1 MRSLIEA
8 SASELSDLYRSS
20 AARPSEV
27 IDAVLAEIEH
37 VNPSINAFR
46 MVASESAK
54 AEAAASDRRW
64 RSGAP
69 LSCLDGVPV
78 SIKDIILTRGMSTL
92 RGSLSVDPEQAW
104 ETDAPTVA
112 RLREAGAVLLGKT
125 NTPEFGC
132 KGSTDSFLTGVTRN
146 PYDLSKTSGGSSG
159 GAAAAVAA
167 RLGPLALGTDGA
179 GSIRIPSAFC
189 GVAGIKASFGRIPA
203 WPASPFGTLAH
214 VGPHARS
221 VRDLAMALNIL
232 SKDDVRDWFALPHVD
247 IDYTRNLEQSMVGL
261 RVAFSPALGYA
272 SVDPAIA
279 AATGRAAI
287 LLDEM
292 GAHVE
297 MCDPGFED
305 PIDLICALWFAGSA
319 TVVAGLSPAQR
330 KQVDP
335 MLLWQAEQGAQFS
348 AVDLTRINGR
358 RADLGRQMRQFHQN
372 YDVLLTPS
380 VAVTAMPC
388 AVTGTP
394 AALDPA
400 SFLGWTPFSY
410 PFNLT
415 QQPAISLPAGLA
427 PNGLPMGVQLVAPMH
442 ADALLLKVAY
452 ALEGAFGPMPAPSA
466 TIRGRVAA

>member
-1 MRSLIEA
+1 MHSLLQA
-8 SASELSDLYRSS
+8 SASELSDLYRTG
-20 AARPSEV
+20 AVRPSEV
-27 IDAVLAEIEH
+27 LEAVLAEIER

-46 MVASESAK
+46 MVAHESASVD
-54 AEAAASDRRW
+54 AAAADLRW
-64 RSGAP
+64 SSGTP
-69 LSCLDGVPV
+69 LSALDGVPV

-92 RGSLSVDPEQAW
+92 RGSRSVDASQAW
-104 ETDAPTVA
+104 DTDAPSVA

-132 KGSTDSFLTGVTRN
+132 KGTTDSFLTGVTRN
-146 PYDLSKTSGGSSG
+146 PYDLSKTPGGSSG

-167 RLGPLALGTDGA
+167 RLGPLAVGTDGA

-189 GVAGIKASFGRIPA
+189 GVAGLKASFGRIPA

-214 VGPHARS
+214 IGPHARS

-232 SKDDVRDWFALPHVD
+232 SKDDVRDWFALPQLE
-247 IDYTRNLEQSMVGL
+247 IDYSRNLEQSVVGL
-261 RVAFSPALGYA
+261 RVAFSPALGHA
-272 SVDPAIA
+272 TVEPAIA
-279 AATGRAAI
+279 LAAARAAI

-297 MCDPGFED
+297 MCDPPFED
-305 PIDLICALWFAGSA
+305 PIELICALWFAGSA
-319 TVVAGLSPAQR
+319 TVLAGLSPEQR
-330 KQVDP
+330 KDVDP
-335 MLLWQAEQGAQFS
+335 MLLWQAEQGARYS

-380 VAVTAMPC
+380 VAVTAMC
-388 AVTGTP
+388 CEATGAP
-394 AALDPA
+394 ASLDPKN
-400 SFLGWTPFSY
+400 FLGWTPFSY

-415 QQPAISLPAGLA
+415 QQPALSLPAGLA

-442 ADALLLKVAY
+442 ADALLLKVGY
-452 ALEGAFGPMPAPSA
+452 ALEGALGPMPAPTVSTQA
-466 TIRGRVAA
+466 